1 MVVSMARMKHL
12 ILQEMTVKESMLAA
26 CLIVSSLGA
35 LTQPA
40 HAEGAGKFSL
50 ETGLDYN
57 TGKYGGTQ
65 STDIWYVPVTGKY
78 QGELWT
84 LKLIVPYIQISGP
97 GNVIMVNGAGLTG
110 AVTANPRPTRSGL
123 GDAIASATRT
133 VYTSPAAG
141 FIANLTGKIKFGTAS
156 AADGLGTG
164 QNDYAFQNELYK
176 ITGDFTTFGTIG
188 YRVYGSPRGFAFN
201 NVFYGSLGVSYKF
214 SPETSGGLLWNGG
227 ERITNAVAARSEA
240 LAFVSHKLGDS
251 WKVQGYLLRGFTNS
265 VPDWGAGATV
275 AYVF

>member
-1 MVVSMARMKHL
+1 MKNAA
-12 ILQEMTVKESMLAA
+12 LAT
-26 CLIVSSLGA
+26 CLIVLSLAA
-35 LTQPA
+35 LTLPA
-40 HAEGAGKFSL
+40 YAEVAGKFSL

-84 LKLIVPYIQISGP
+84 LKLTVPYIQITGP

-110 AVTANPRPTRSGL
+110 AVSANPRPSRAGL
-123 GDAIASATRT
+123 GDVIASATRA
-133 VYTSPAAG
+133 VYNSAASG
-141 FIANLTGKIKFGTAS
+141 FIVNLTGKIKFGTAS

-164 QNDYAFQNELYK
+164 QNDYAFQSELYK
-176 ITGDFTTFGTIG
+176 ITGDYTTFGTIG
-188 YRVYGSPRGFAFN
+188 YRVYGSPQGFAFN

-214 SPETSGGLLWNGG
+214 SLETSGGILWSGG

-240 LAFVSHKLGDS
+240 LAFVSHKLGNS
-251 WKVQGYLLRGFTNS
+251 WKAQGYLLKGFTNS

-275 AYVF
+275 AYLF